1 MNFNKLANTLFENNA
16 PAMANDADAVSAEGA
31 RGRAPNPEI
40 AKLIAQGMPYWK
52 ARAMTKKGLTGSVTA
67 PAAAVDS
74 PVMDVAPTDDID
86 NSASAQK
93 TQVAIDDFISG
104 NPEATPEEVV
114 SHLKAL
120 NSGPLTL
127 KTGYITSP
135 KEVMNMIG
143 IAKGS
148 GPADVDADFQPD
160 SKELSK
166 QNAYAKI
173 AAAMA
178 RRGMKTGNAEEV
190 LGKLAKDK
198 LKLKTKAP
206 KEDDDE
212 DGEGGID
219 PHVSHYVSA
228 MKKKRFDDTDDEPEQ
243 AERD

>member
-1 MNFNKLANTLFENNA
+1 MNFNKLANTLIENND
-16 PAMANDADAVSAEGA
+16 PTMANGADAVSAEGA

-52 ARAMTKKGLTGSVTA
+52 ARAMTKKGLVGSIPV
-67 PAAAVDS
+67 AAADS
-74 PVMDVAPTDDID
+74 PAMDNTPTDSID

-104 NPEATPEEVV
+104 NPESTPEEIIN
-114 SHLKAL
+114 HLKAL

-143 IAKGS
+143 VAKGL
-148 GPADVDADFQPD
+148 GATDIDTDFQPD

-166 QNAYAKI
+166 QNAYANI

-190 LGKLAKDK
+190 LGKLAKNKSK
-198 LKLKTKAP
+198 LTAKAP
-206 KEDDDE
+206 KEDDEEDDE
-212 DGEGGID
+212 GEID
-219 PHVSHYVSA
+219 PHVSHYVST

>member
-1 MNFNKLANTLFENNA
+1 
-16 PAMANDADAVSAEGA
+16 MANDADAVSVEGA

-52 ARAMTKKGLTGSVTA
+52 ARAMTKKGLTGA
-67 PAAAVDS
+67 ANDLAAAVDGLE
-74 PVMDVAPTDDID
+74 PDTAPSGGID

-93 TQVAIDDFISG
+93 TQVAVDDFISS

-114 SHLKAL
+114 NHLEAL

-127 KTGYITSP
+127 KTGYVTSP

-148 GPADVDADFQPD
+148 GPVDVDADFQPD
-160 SKELSK
+160 SKELAK
-166 QNAYAKI
+166 QKAYANI

-190 LGKLAKDK
+190 LGKLTKDK
-198 LKLKTKAP
+198 VKLKTKSS

-212 DGEGGID
+212 DGEGEVD
-219 PHVSHYVSA
+219 PHVSHYVGA

>member
-1 MNFNKLANTLFENNA
+1 MNFNKLANTLFENND
-16 PAMANDADAVSAEGA
+16 PAMANDAEAVSAEGA

-40 AKLIAQGMPYWK
+40 ARLIAQGMPYWK
-52 ARAMTKKGLTGSVTA
+52 ARAMVKKGLAGSE

-74 PVMDVAPTDDID
+74 PVMGDIPTDGID

-93 TQVAIDDFISG
+93 TQVAIDDFITG
-104 NPEATPEEVV
+104 NPEASPEEVV
-114 SHLKAL
+114 AHLKAL

-148 GPADVDADFQPD
+148 GAADVDADFQPD

-178 RRGMKTGNAEEV
+178 RRGMKPGNAEEV
-190 LGKLAKDK
+190 LGRLAKDK

-212 DGEGGID
+212 DGEGEID
-219 PHVSHYVSA
+219 PHVSHYVSS
-228 MKKKRFDDTDDEPEQ
+228 MKKKRLDDTDDEPEQ

>member
-1 MNFNKLANTLFENNA
+1 MNFNKLANTLFENND
-16 PAMANDADAVSAEGA
+16 PAMANDAEAVSAEGA

-40 AKLIAQGMPYWK
+40 ARLIAQGMPYWK
-52 ARAMTKKGLTGSVTA
+52 ARAMVKKGIASSE
-67 PAAAVDS
+67 PAAATDS
-74 PVMDVAPTDDID
+74 PAMGDVPTDDID

-93 TQVAIDDFISG
+93 TQVAIDDFIAG
-104 NPEATPEEVV
+104 NPEASPEEVV
-114 SHLKAL
+114 AHLKAL

-127 KTGYITSP
+127 KTGYVTSP

-148 GPADVDADFQPD
+148 GATDIDTEFQPD
-160 SKELSK
+160 SKELSR
-166 QNAYAKI
+166 QNAYANI

-178 RRGMKTGNAEEV
+178 RRGMKLGNAEEV

-212 DGEGGID
+212 DGEGEID
-219 PHVSHYVSA
+219 PHVSHYVSS
-228 MKKKRFDDTDDEPEQ
+228 MKKKRLDDTDDEPEQ